1 MRRIAHL
8 SDLHFGKIDPR
19 TLDPL
24 VEAVHALAPDV
35 VAISGDLTQRA
46 RREQF
51 RKVRAYLLRLPLP
64 QVVVPGNHDIPF
76 YDVVTRFLR
85 PLSRFRRFISADLA
99 PAYADEEIAV
109 VGINTARSRTFKS
122 GRVNVRQVETAVGR
136 LTESGARVRMV
147 VTHHPFELPE
157 GHSSR
162 DLVGRAAMAMRRL
175 ADARVDVLLAG
186 HLHVSHTLAT
196 SGRYRIL
203 GHSALVVA
211 AGSATSTR
219 LREAEKNSFNL
230 LTVNGSR
237 VIVERYVFDGRAF
250 RPGPSERFARR
261 DGEWERETE

>member
-85 PLSRFRRFISADLA
+85 PLSRFRLL
-99 PAYADEEIAV
+99 PATPHIE
-109 VGINTARSRTFKS
+109 
-122 GRVNVRQVETAVGR
+122 R
-136 LTESGARVRMV
+136 L
-147 VTHHPFELPE
+147 
-157 GHSSR
+157 
-162 DLVGRAAMAMRRL
+162 
-175 ADARVDVLLAG
+175 LL
-186 HLHVSHTLAT
+186 S
-196 SGRYRIL
+196 
-203 GHSALVVA
+203 
-211 AGSATSTR
+211 
-219 LREAEKNSFNL
+219 
-230 LTVNGSR
+230 
-237 VIVERYVFDGRAF
+237 
-250 RPGPSERFARR
+250 P
-261 DGEWERETE
+261 